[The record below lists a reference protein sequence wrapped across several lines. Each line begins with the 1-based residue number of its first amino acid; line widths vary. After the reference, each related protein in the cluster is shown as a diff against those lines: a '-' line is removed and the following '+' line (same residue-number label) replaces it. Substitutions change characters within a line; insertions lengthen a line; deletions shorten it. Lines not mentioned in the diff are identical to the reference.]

1 MELNNKINF
10 RQGKYI
16 LPAILYLPL
25 LFAGYFIIDIF
36 NIEIK
41 DKKDKSLVETEYLN
55 ADLPKAHVK
64 ADLGD
69 KMSNM
74 KKSFGNVK
82 DLSAMQN
89 IANDRDSLRKKEE
102 YQSKYNEK
110 DRALLDTAA
119 QRKAADEAAQKVAA
133 AGSGSDLSYD
143 EFMRD
148 LTDEERANIKRLQ
161 DMGRLDLV
169 EKQLGLPK
177 GQLAILLGANPAK
190 DEKQGGE
197 AAKADSTAPSAAV
210 TANYERERRKHRPVE
225 ELADDADGTAV
236 VKKVD
241 SGSAYFHTVSDN
253 EETSRMITAII
264 DEEVKAVDGT
274 RVRLRLLDDVTI
286 DDVPLQKGT
295 YLYATMSGFSKQ
307 RVNGTVSSVMVKDDI
322 VKINLSI
329 YDTDG
334 MKGLYVPESQF
345 RETVKDIGG
354 SALSSTINT
363 TEGMDR
369 DNSVT
374 QWASNAIRQATSR
387 TTQAI
392 SKLIKKNRVRLKYG
406 TKVYLVNGKDLNRKR
421 KN

>member
-1 MELNNKINF
+1 MEMNKKINF

-36 NIEIK
+36 NIKIE
-41 DKKDKSLVETEYLN
+41 DKKDASLIETKYLN
-55 ADLPKAHVK
+55 ADLPKANVK
-64 ADLGD
+64 ENIGD
-69 KMSNM
+69 KMDNM
-74 KKSFGNVK
+74 RKSFGDVR
-82 DLSAMQN
+82 DFSAMQN
-89 IANDRDSLRKKEE
+89 VANDRDSLLKTEE

-110 DRALLDTAA
+110 DRAMLDTAA
-119 QRKAADEAAQKVAA
+119 TRRAAEAAAQAA
-133 AGSGSDLSYD
+133 TTGDRDQSYD

-177 GQLAILLGANPAK
+177 GQLAILLGAGPSDKPAVEESVK
-190 DEKQGGE
+190 T
-197 AAKADSTAPSAAV
+197 DSVEISAAV
-210 TANYERERRKHRPVE
+210 AANYEREKEKHRPVE
-225 ELADDADGTAV
+225 ELSADADGAAV

-253 EETSRMITAII
+253 EETSRLITAII

-286 DDVPLQKGT
+286 EDILLPKGT

-307 RVNGTVSSVMVKDDI
+307 RVNGTVSSVLVKDDI
-322 VKINLSI
+322 IKINLAI

-334 MKGLYVPESQF
+334 MKGLYVPQSQF
-345 RETVKDIGG
+345 RETVQDVGS
-354 SALSSTINT
+354 SALQSNMDLTDGMSTNT
-363 TEGMDR
+363 
-369 DNSVT
+369 SVT
-374 QWASNAIRQATSR
+374 SWASNAIRQATSR
-387 TTQAI
+387 TSQAI
-392 SKLIKKNRVRLKYG
+392 SKALKKNRVRLKYG
-406 TKVYLVNGKDLNRKR
+406 TKIYLVNGKDQNKKR
-421 KN
+421 